1 LLFLQKGI
9 GIGGCANYDL
19 CMYKNTVIEKPGGS
33 PTLSMV
39 DADSTQQEIAAET
52 LRLGNL
58 GITRVVF
65 RDQRSLNEWRQR
77 VAAGE
82 SLRLQLR

>member
-1 LLFLQKGI
+1 MHLTEVS
-9 GIGGCANYDL
+9 GGGYDST
-19 CMYKNTVIEKPGGS
+19 MYKNTVNEDPGGS
-33 PTLSMV
+33 GTLSVV
-39 DADSTQQEIAAET
+39 DADSSQEEIAAET

-65 RDQRSLNEWRQR
+65 RDQQSLNEWRQR

-82 SLRLQLR
+82 SLRLQPR